1 VRELELEDDVALP
14 GFLRNPY
21 PYLAGAD
28 LYASAST
35 SEALPTAM
43 IEALACG
50 TPVVATD
57 CRSGPAEILDG
68 GRWGRLVPE
77 RDPESLANA
86 MLATLDRPPDPD
98 QLRSRAADFGGPA
111 AIQRYRT
118 VLGV

>member
-1 VRELELEDDVALP
+1 
-14 GFLRNPY
+14 
-21 PYLAGAD
+21 
-28 LYASAST
+28 
-35 SEALPTAM
+35 M

-57 CRSGPAEILDG
+57 CRSGPAEVLGG

-77 RDPESLANA
+77 RDPEALADA
-86 MLATLDRPPDPD
+86 MLATLDRPPDPAE
-98 QLRSRAADFGGPA
+98 LRSRAADFAVPQ